1 MGSIGA
7 EKTFHCDVLIVGGG
21 FSGMYGLY
29 KLRKLGL
36 KVKVFEAG
44 GDLGGVWYWNRYPG
58 ARVDS
63 EWPHYQL
70 SIPEVWKDFYFTER
84 FPSHDEIRLYFHHV
98 DKVLDLK
105 KDMQFNARVNSATWD
120 ASKRLWTVTTEAGH
134 VGVAKYLCLFTG
146 LLHRQYLP
154 DFPGFDKFKGQV
166 YHSAAWPGDVDVTGK
181 KVAVIGAG
189 ATGIQLVQELSKKAS
204 HLAMFMRRPSICM
217 PLGNR
222 GVTRAEQDSWKP
234 YFKHLFDAGRKS
246 SAGGIPIIP
255 PTKGIFELSDAERE
269 EYYEALWKSGSF
281 HFGGGNFP
289 EIFTDRRANRIAYDF
304 WAKKTRARF
313 TNPVKRDLMAPLEP
327 PFPILTRRSPLEH
340 DFYDCLDRDNVEIVP
355 LLQTPFESFTETGI
369 TTADGKHR
377 DFDIIVCATGFESFT
392 GSVATMN
399 VKSKDGVDMK
409 DIWAQRIRTYLGML
423 VNGFPNCFLSYSPHA
438 PTAFSNGPTILECQV
453 DFIVDVI
460 SKMEQ
465 EKIDTIEPTAEA
477 EEDWRQRI
485 VESGIN
491 TLFTETD
498 SWWTKSNIPGRKKEL
513 LTYIGGIPQY
523 EAECR
528 ATLEGWKGFE
538 VTKHAT

>member
-7 EKTFHCDVLIVGGG
+7 EKTFHCDVLI
-21 FSGMYGLY
+21 
-29 KLRKLGL
+29 LGL

-63 EWPHYQL
+63 EWSHYQL

-84 FPSHDEIRLYFHHV
+84 FPSHDEIRSYFHHV

-154 DFPGFDKFKGQV
+154 NFPGFDKFKGQV
-166 YHSAAWPGDVDVTGK
+166 YHSSAWPGDVDVTGK
-181 KVAVIGAG
+181 K
-189 ATGIQLVQELSKKAS
+189 ELSKKAS

-255 PTKGIFELSDAERE
+255 PTKGIFELSDARRE
-269 EYYEALWKSGSF
+269 EYYETLWKSGSF

-313 TNPVKRDLMAPLEP
+313 TNPVKRDLMAPRELQ
-327 PFPILTRRSPLEH
+327 
-340 DFYDCLDRDNVEIVP
+340 IVP

-377 DFDIIVCATGFESFT
+377 EFDIIVCATGFESFT

-409 DIWAQRIRTYLGML
+409 DIWTQGIRTYLGML
-423 VNGFPNCFLSYSPHA
+423 VHGFPSCFLSYSSHA
-438 PTAFSNGPTILECQV
+438 PTALSNGPTILECQV

-465 EKIDTIEPTAEA
+465 EGLDTIEPTAEA

-498 SWWTKSNIPGRKKEL
+498 SWWTKSNIPGRKREL

-528 ATLEGWKGFE
+528 ATFEGWKGFE